1 MMRYG
6 KANVRTYIIASL
18 SFPFHLLDRCLPMAR
33 FRYPRGSDKHDRVS
47 QTKQNLMYNLLPS
60 GCYASTYTLKQNTEL
75 R

>member
-18 SFPFHLLDRCLPMAR
+18 SFPFHLLDRCLPMER

-47 QTKQNLMYNLLPS
+47 QTKQNLTTFSLLGVTPPH
-60 GCYASTYTLKQNTEL
+60 TH
-75 R
+75 